1 MEDSNQRWT
10 KLGAFLQNQGTF
22 FRFSKKN
29 EGRPHPPSPSCPPGN
44 AVWYN
49 PPYSINVKTNI
60 GKVFFKLLHK
70 HFLKTHKFYKIFNKN
85 TVKLSYSSMRNMASI
100 IASYNNTILRP
111 NIQDYGCNCRKKN
124 EFPMHNKCL
133 TPNIIYEASY

>member
-1 MEDSNQRWT
+1 MDKIRGFFT
-10 KLGAFLQNQGTF
+10 KSGYF
-22 FRFSKKN
+22 FSIFKKN
-29 EGRPHPPSPSCPPGN
+29 QGRPHPPSPSCAPGN
-44 AVWYN
+44 AVWSN

-60 GKVFFKLLHK
+60 DKVFFKLLHK

-85 TVKLSYSSMRNMASI
+85 TVKLSHSSMRNMASI